1 MGGGEG
7 SCWSQNATTC
17 DTTSGCSWMSGFC
30 DPPGF
35 GGEMMMGMSGGSG
48 VSGESSMS
56 MGGFGMQCM
65 VHDGNQTA
73 CQEQTG
79 CGWFNEPW
87 PFCDINFAS
96 NCPQYSYNQTVCENE
111 TITGG
116 RCKWNSVNSF
126 CDEKAFECFWNQ
138 TLNNPADLTACDDHT
153 LCFNNSNRCDPL
165 GFNATTQIQCED
177 DNSVGN
183 ASYFRW
189 MTGWCNPAMASQF
202 FGGMEMGAT
211 SIPLGTDPVGDGG
224 ENETDITSFGVKDMG
239 FAFGYAVTVNDV
251 SNSAACNGIFIASA
265 GLGGVTNKGQNTTKF
280 YWYLDTDG
288 DSTNNCNL
296 RHNSS
301 QGGFEFYFTNSWTY
315 DSSSGSV
322 TESPA
327 AYRCSGGNWTKSE
340 IKVSSVRQ
348 IMCSQVTGA
357 MIAIEK
363 ADLEKFPSLYT
374 SGTDIRV
381 SVVSANNTGNATYPV
396 DWLSAGNA
404 GWVSPGTQDFD
415 IVDLYGY
422 ETDSVKKATKEGLD
436 AGFIQYGQDADCWTA
451 AGCGEYICKGSP
463 YCVENGL
470 GVEGSSWT
478 DTRIPKVV
486 GMVKEVYPD
495 GMFIAYFTDKPANGT
510 LSFYGTDSTCKASSL
525 NDTINDPGIGDDNI
539 KTYKLWHLAE
549 VYNDGGVESLNY
561 GLANNTAYYYK
572 IKVCDDAGKCG
583 ESKCSNFT
591 TESNTDCSFCKFVS
605 KIKAPTGWNVYY
617 DLDIDGDYEH
627 WQGHVLGLDDGMFTN
642 YTSGRKANIL
652 MNTSDGAAYLEFIN
666 VTLTKTGM
674 NPKIRDVSTA
684 GDMKNGTTTDSSGDA
699 VGYVGM
705 IDDTRDKIVNNLY
718 PRVCRIKIPS
728 DGTCT
733 ALWHCDDN
741 GENCVDRSG
750 NATSI
755 ENGTVALNG
764 TNYCV
769 WQIPYC
775 EFSVW
780 ASGEPG
786 TTSGDTPVSSS
797 GGGGG
802 GGGGSAITAY
812 AIKIWLALY
821 PETPVSWAI
830 DKTNI
835 AITQIDIAVKDE
847 MRVPKLTVNNL
858 SSRPSSVGVISKEVY
873 QYLNIT
879 PQNIVESNLGSVK
892 LTFRVERTW
901 ITDNNIDEN
910 TVSLNRYHNGV
921 WNELTTTKSSE
932 DETYIYYQAETPGF
946 SIFVITG
953 EEKVGFQP
961 AIIPATTIQET
972 TTTIK
977 GAAEIGEPIKLPP
990 WLPLLVFLMIL
1001 VAFGLILKAR
1011 RKEPTEDLLK
1021 RIDKEL
1027 EEMDKKMGKTK
1038 EPPASELKKKVK
1050 QKKQRKSRRKRKKK
1064 KS

>member
-1 MGGGEG
+1 
-7 SCWSQNATTC
+7 
-17 DTTSGCSWMSGFC
+17 
-30 DPPGF
+30 
-35 GGEMMMGMSGGSG
+35 
-48 VSGESSMS
+48 
-56 MGGFGMQCM
+56 
-65 VHDGNQTA
+65 
-73 CQEQTG
+73 
-79 CGWFNEPW
+79 
-87 PFCDINFAS
+87 
-96 NCPQYSYNQTVCENE
+96 
-111 TITGG
+111 
-116 RCKWNSVNSF
+116 
-126 CDEKAFECFWNQ
+126 
-138 TLNNPADLTACDDHT
+138 
-153 LCFNNSNRCDPL
+153 
-165 GFNATTQIQCED
+165 
-177 DNSVGN
+177 
-183 ASYFRW
+183 
-189 MTGWCNPAMASQF
+189 
-202 FGGMEMGAT
+202 
-211 SIPLGTDPVGDGG
+211 
-224 ENETDITSFGVKDMG
+224 
-239 FAFGYAVTVNDV
+239 
-251 SNSAACNGIFIASA
+251 
-265 GLGGVTNKGQNTTKF
+265 
-280 YWYLDTDG
+280 
-288 DSTNNCNL
+288 
-296 RHNSS
+296 
-301 QGGFEFYFTNSWTY
+301 
-315 DSSSGSV
+315 
-322 TESPA
+322 
-327 AYRCSGGNWTKSE
+327 
-340 IKVSSVRQ
+340 
-348 IMCSQVTGA
+348 
-357 MIAIEK
+357 
-363 ADLEKFPSLYT
+363 
-374 SGTDIRV
+374 
-381 SVVSANNTGNATYPV
+381 
-396 DWLSAGNA
+396 
-404 GWVSPGTQDFD
+404 
-415 IVDLYGY
+415 
-422 ETDSVKKATKEGLD
+422 
-436 AGFIQYGQDADCWTA
+436 
-451 AGCGEYICKGSP
+451 
-463 YCVENGL
+463 
-470 GVEGSSWT
+470 
-478 DTRIPKVV
+478 
-486 GMVKEVYPD
+486 
-495 GMFIAYFTDKPANGT
+495 
-510 LSFYGTDSTCKASSL
+510 
-525 NDTINDPGIGDDNI
+525 
-539 KTYKLWHLAE
+539 
-549 VYNDGGVESLNY
+549 
-561 GLANNTAYYYK
+561 
-572 IKVCDDAGKCG
+572 
-583 ESKCSNFT
+583 
-591 TESNTDCSFCKFVS
+591 
-605 KIKAPTGWNVYY
+605 
-617 DLDIDGDYEH
+617 
-627 WQGHVLGLDDGMFTN
+627 
-642 YTSGRKANIL
+642 
-652 MNTSDGAAYLEFIN
+652 
-666 VTLTKTGM
+666 
-674 NPKIRDVSTA
+674 
-684 GDMKNGTTTDSSGDA
+684 TTTDSSGDA